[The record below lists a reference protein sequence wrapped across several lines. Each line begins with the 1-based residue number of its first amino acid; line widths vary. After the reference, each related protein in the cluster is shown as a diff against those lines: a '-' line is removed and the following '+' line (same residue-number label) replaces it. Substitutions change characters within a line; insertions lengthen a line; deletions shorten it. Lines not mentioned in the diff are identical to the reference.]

1 MAMVVKN
8 NKEATN
14 ALNTLNKN
22 ESDLRSSLQKVS
34 SGMKI
39 NSAADDASGYSISEK
54 MRVRIRGLDQATANT
69 QNATSMM
76 RTAEGALQST
86 IDIMKTIKEKA
97 LDSVNDTNTDADRA
111 IIQKEVNQLVE
122 QIDENASA
130 TFNGRPLFDGSNR
143 MADTVEQQIIKALNS
158 EWIQNSLEMI
168 KESYGADFMQ
178 DSTMVNRMKVNLNY
192 NPTPQQ
198 SGALAWVTHTASGSR
213 TISLQ
218 LDINMTFYTNMDME
232 DVNGVFP
239 GGGAANYLDRTI
251 AHEMTHAVMAANIE
265 DFSTL
270 PSYIKEG
277 IAELIH
283 GTDDSLSVSS
293 VMSSL
298 DVAEYTSLF
307 NNGSGTQTLSPYAGG
322 FALLRYMA
330 YHSGDNGKA
339 ALSRF
344 MKVLEEQGASAI
356 DAAVAGATAGRFA
369 TLNDLT
375 NSFLTDFNNYSPMN
389 ISFYKKECG
398 IDISNKDMGAIMGWD
413 AGNREWRTTESTVP
427 EGGSTKYW
435 IYPEDAVTVI
445 DGLEVEWPAFEHK
458 IGGWQFHTG
467 TKANE
472 SIHVAIN
479 DIHAEALGVR
489 AKDGTN
495 ISVATWSDATA
506 AIRQIDKSLNRA
518 LGYQT
523 KIGAIISRMEYTAA
537 NLTTASENTQSSES
551 VIRDA
556 DMAKEMATYTKSNV
570 LLQSAQS
577 MLAQAN
583 QNSSSV
589 LSLLQ

>member
-8 NKEATN
+8 NKESLN

-22 ESDLRSSLQKVS
+22 EGDLRKSLQKVS
-34 SGMKI
+34 TGMRI
-39 NSAADDASGYSISEK
+39 NGADDDASGYSISEK

-97 LDSVNDTNTDADRA
+97 LNSANDTNTDMDRA
-111 IIQKEVNQLVE
+111 TMQKEVDQLVE
-122 QIDENASA
+122 QIDDNASA

-143 MADTVEQQIIKALNS
+143 QADTVEQQIIKALNS

-168 KESYGADFMQ
+168 KEAYGVDFTQ
-178 DSTMVNRMKVNLNY
+178 DSTTVSKMTVYLDH
-192 NPTPQQ
+192 QGQ
-198 SGALAWVTHTASGSR
+198 SGTLAYVGHTSVNGHA
-213 TISLQ
+213 TKLE
-218 LDINMTFYTNMDME
+218 LHVNMDYYGDMDME
-232 DVNGVFP
+232 DVNGSAP
-239 GGGAANYLDRTI
+239 TAGGASNYLDRTI
-251 AHEMTHAVMAANIE
+251 AHEMTEMSALTSAAYSTL
-265 DFSTL
+265 FST
-270 PSYIKEG
+270 G
-277 IAELIH
+277 
-283 GTDDSLSVSS
+283 
-293 VMSSL
+293 
-298 DVAEYTSLF
+298 
-307 NNGSGTQTLSPYAGG
+307 GSTGTQAPYAGG
-322 FALLRYMA
+322 FAVMRYMA
-330 YHSGDNGKA
+330 HHSGDNGKVA
-339 ALSRF
+339 ITRF
-344 MKVLEEQGASAI
+344 MNVLTEQGAGAI
-356 DAAVAGATAGRFA
+356 DAAVAAATAGRFA
-369 TLNDLT
+369 TLNDMT
-375 NSFLTDFNNYSPMN
+375 TQFLNDFNSSTPL
-389 ISFYKKECG
+389 SFYKKECG
-398 IDISNKDMGAIMGWD
+398 IDLANLDVGGIMGWD
-413 AGNREWRTTESTVP
+413 AGNREWRTAQSTVP

-435 IYPEDAVTVI
+435 IYPEDTVSLI

-472 SIHVAIN
+472 AIHVAIN
-479 DIHAEALGVR
+479 DIHAEALGVK

-556 DMAKEMATYTKSNV
+556 DMAKEMTSYTKSNV
-570 LLQSAQS
+570 LMQSAQS